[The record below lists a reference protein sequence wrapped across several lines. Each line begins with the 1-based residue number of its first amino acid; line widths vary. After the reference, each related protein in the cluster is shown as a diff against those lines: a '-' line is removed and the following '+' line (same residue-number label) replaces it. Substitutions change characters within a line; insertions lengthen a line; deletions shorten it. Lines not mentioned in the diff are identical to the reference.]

1 MGHLEKTVFSYVL
14 LFATILEG
22 LGDVLKGLGVVL
34 GGFGAVLGDG
44 SVKILMSWSVS
55 GRSWGLPGLCT
66 KSYAALIRCVFCLS
80 LHSSRPKVENPR

>member
-1 MGHLEKTVFSYVL
+1 MGYLEKTVFSYVL

-22 LGDVLKGLGVVL
+22 LGDVLKGLGVAL

-55 GRSWGLPGLCT
+55 GRSWGLD
-66 KSYAALIRCVFCLS
+66 FCLE
-80 LHSSRPKVENPR
+80 LPLVNLLDEFHMNWIRFWGGLARQKL

>member
-22 LGDVLKGLGVVL
+22 LGDVLKGLGVAL

-55 GRSWGLPGLCT
+55 GRS
-66 KSYAALIRCVFCLS
+66 
-80 LHSSRPKVENPR
+80 